1 MTLPSGFELRIAGRS
16 DAATLRDVMLRCWT
30 GTVAANSSS
39 YAETDESIA
48 REFDQGGAV
57 LLMRGAEA
65 VGAGRFHPVPG
76 PAGDMRPW
84 AELKRVGVVKEL
96 RKLGLAVPLIV
107 MLEDQV
113 RSRGSV
119 GVQIGVREDQ
129 PRLTR
134 FWEGLGY
141 RIATDVKLHTV
152 NPLTPP
158 PVTLRKWF

>member
-1 MTLPSGFELRIAGRS
+1 MTLPSGFELRIAERG
-16 DAATLRDVMLRCWT
+16 DAALLRDVMLRCWT
-30 GTVAANSSS
+30 GTVAANSSA
-39 YAETDESIA
+39 YTETDASIA

-57 LLMRGAEA
+57 LLLRGAEA

-76 PAGDMRPW
+76 PAGDARPW

-96 RKLGLAVPLIV
+96 RKLGLAVPLIAR
-107 MLEDQV
+107 LETEV
-113 RSRGSV
+113 RSRGSA
-119 GVQIGVREDQ
+119 GVQIGLREDQ

-134 FWEGLGY
+134 FWEALGY
-141 RIATDVKLHTV
+141 QVATDVKLHTV